1 MGYYFHYALL
11 ADSKLKAGPFSTIES
26 IYAAPET
33 LHAGEPR
40 GVDQVVA
47 TLRDGGADSTA
58 NNPGGWFHVSEAS
71 TCESSFSGISSRTR
85 RREKRRLVKL
95 RHSAIADTRG
105 NLSGR

>member
-71 TCESSFSGISSRTR
+71 RVSQASVEYHPGPDAA
-85 RREKRRLVKL
+85 KNGVW
-95 RHSAIADTRG
+95 
-105 NLSGR
+105 

>member
-1 MGYYFHYALL
+1 VGYYFHYALL

-71 TCESSFSGISSRTR
+71 RVSQASVEYHPGPDAA
-85 RREKRRLVKL
+85 KNGVW
-95 RHSAIADTRG
+95 
-105 NLSGR
+105 